1 MQTRANEEP
10 RVPLTDAQLDSWK
23 AKLSASYFGRPAD
36 ERLRRHFD
44 AFLEERARFVQAGP
58 SEDVKRE
65 AQLIVATGETGAGKS
80 RALRRLLLGT
90 PRLAPSEDGRVRPC
104 VRLSVRAPAT
114 LKSVGL
120 ELSKVLGY
128 PLSPETRE
136 NVVWAKV
143 IEHLASAGTEVLVLE
158 EFQNASSRANKDEA
172 VRLRDTIKSLLIDEH
187 PVILVLS
194 GLPEI
199 VDFVRFDGQ
208 VRRRAR
214 FTAFETLD
222 VEDAP
227 FVTEAIASLA
237 RDADLA
243 LDDKAFRTNVV
254 PRLVHAACGQLGNAV
269 EMAIEAVLCALRPR
283 VPVHDAEGEEVDE
296 ADGAPRESLTVGDFA
311 SMFEER
317 TDNMPFA
324 NPFLAKDW
332 HLIDPT
338 QVGVHLPS
346 QMRRMDGEAGPRSL
360 AKSEARKGKGK

>member
-1 MQTRANEEP
+1 MQTNGNEGP
-10 RVPLTDAQLDSWK
+10 GVPLTDGQLDVRK

-44 AFLEERARFVQAGP
+44 AFLEERARFVAAAPG
-58 SEDVKRE
+58 EDVKRE
-65 AQLIVATGETGAGKS
+65 SQLIVASGETGAGKS

-120 ELSKVLGY
+120 DLSKVLGY

-143 IEHLASAGTEVLVLE
+143 IEHLASARTEVLVLD

-172 VRLRDTIKSLLIDEH
+172 VRLRDTIKSLLIDDH
-187 PVILVLS
+187 PVILILS

-199 VDFVRFDGQ
+199 VDFVRVDGQ
-208 VRRRAR
+208 VRRRGR

-222 VEDAP
+222 VDDAA
-227 FVTEAIASLA
+227 FVTEAVASLA
-237 RDADLA
+237 RDAGLA
-243 LDDKAFRTNVV
+243 LDEKAFQANVA
-254 PRLVHAACGQLGNAV
+254 PRLIHAACGQLGNAV
-269 EMAIEAVLCALRPR
+269 EMSIEAILCALRPR
-283 VPVHDAEGEEVDE
+283 VPVRDEEGREVDE
-296 ADGAPRESLTVGDFA
+296 ADGPPRARLTVGDFA
-311 SMFEER
+311 RMFGER

-324 NPFLAKDW
+324 NPFLAKHW

-346 QMRRMDGEAGPRSL
+346 QMRPRDVGSDPRSPP
-360 AKSEARKGKGK
+360 KRGGGKGKGK